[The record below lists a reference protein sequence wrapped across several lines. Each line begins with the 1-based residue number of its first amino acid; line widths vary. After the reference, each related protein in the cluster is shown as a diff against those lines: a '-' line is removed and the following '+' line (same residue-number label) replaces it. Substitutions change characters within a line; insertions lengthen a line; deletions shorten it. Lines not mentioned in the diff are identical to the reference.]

1 MEKINELDFKSIT
14 NLKKNFK
21 VKWYRSNIEKNKFR
35 EFVSRNNY
43 KGFFHA
49 IGHLLLW
56 LITGALSYEFFNKG

>member
-35 EFVSRNNY
+35 EFVSRYNY
-43 KGFFHA
+43 KGLFHA
-49 IGHLLLW
+49 FGHLLLW
-56 LITGALSYEFFNKG
+56 L